1 MEMILQIFLIKM
13 ILYNYIQYK
22 KDKLEKILKK
32 NIL

>member
-13 ILYNYIQYK
+13 ILYHYIQYK
-22 KDKLEKILKK
+22 KDKLGKILKK